1 MKAVTAFH
9 LTAVFQCSIAC
20 MSATRSLP
28 AVARSRPSEGS
39 GDIRR
44 RRQRRHRRQ
53 STPCRSSRAFFDFRR
68 FWNLG
73 LEQESTSNRKI
84 MGRHNALSSSL
95 VRQPEGQGTRVAC
108 DCCQEWLRWEP
119 GRSTLQGHVIASA
132 YCWNRLVVVVVMVMC
147 SLNRLAMCSL
157 NRLAICS
164 QRYFSY

>member
-53 STPCRSSRAFFDFRR
+53 STPCRSSRAFFAFRR

-73 LEQESTSNRKI
+73 MEQKSTSNRKI

-108 DCCQEWLRWEP
+108 DCCQEWLCWEP
-119 GRSTLQGHVIASA
+119 WLHQIQALLQMVLA
-132 YCWNRLVVVVVMVMC
+132 YCE
-147 SLNRLAMCSL
+147 
-157 NRLAICS
+157 ICS
-164 QRYFSY
+164 RNTTRYFAVVASLHPQHHSE

>member
-1 MKAVTAFH
+1 
-9 LTAVFQCSIAC
+9 
-20 MSATRSLP
+20 MSQDNSRATPVR
-28 AVARSRPSEGS
+28 GS
-39 GDIRR
+39 A
-44 RRQRRHRRQ
+44 RQ
-53 STPCRSSRAFFDFRR
+53 STPCRSSRAFFAFRR

-73 LEQESTSNRKI
+73 MEQKSTSNRKI

-147 SLNRLAMCSL
+147 SLNRQAMCSL
-157 NRLAICS
+157 HRLAICS
-164 QRYFSY
+164 QRYFHISFDRQCVHISFDRQCVL